1 MLINDKQRMGFGYM
15 SDLPTGTVTFLF
27 TDIEGSTKLAQEY
40 PDQWETLR
48 SRHHEILQAAMATN
62 NGYVF
67 QIIGDSFCVAFHAAI
82 DALNA
87 AIEAQYH
94 LQSENWGDTP
104 IKVRMGLHTGEA
116 VEQGGIYKG
125 YLALSLVQRVMSAGH
140 GKQMLLSNATGQL
153 VQDCLPEATELLDL
167 GERRLKN
174 ILRTERLY
182 QVNVWG
188 LSTTFP
194 PVKTL
199 DSFPNN
205 LPVQITS
212 FIGRMKEIYDVKHA
226 LNDHH
231 LVTLTG
237 VGGTGKTRLSLQV
250 AADLL
255 DHIEHGIWF
264 VELASLTDPDLI
276 PQTILSA
283 VGVQDQGGNSPLEFL
298 KNYFRDK
305 KSLIILDNC
314 EHLISACAR
323 VAETLLNAAPHLKIL
338 ASSREALG
346 VKGEKTYHVPSLSL
360 PDPKHP
366 SDIEGLSQYEA
377 VRLFIDR
384 ASLVTP
390 GFIVDKDNAPHIAQ
404 ICFDLDGIPLALE
417 LAAARVK
424 VMSVEQISVRLKHRF
439 RLLAGGVRTA
449 LPRQQTL
456 RSLIDWSYDL
466 LSANERLLIC
476 RLAVF
481 AGGWTLDAAEEVCA
495 STARG
500 TPNVLPDDVLDLLT
514 QLVNKSLVVVDENSQ
529 SGETRYR
536 MLETIRQ
543 YAHEKLLETSGKEIL
558 LDRHLSYYLKL
569 AEQAGREL
577 FRSNQLRWRNRLND
591 ELDNLRMALVWSLA
605 TNPKA
610 GLRLIVATRLFWA
623 TRSDITE
630 VDNWLAQLLQRY
642 DEPTT
647 LHVQALV
654 TYCLS
659 LRQQGNLE
667 DAHRIAEKSLELA
680 GKISDKQAEA
690 FSLIGMGAVILT
702 RGDFRI
708 GTPMIEQSLALYR
721 SLGDK
726 FGQAVALEWL
736 YLNKNDLELSKNYV
750 LESLKL
756 HRELGNLTGIALCLS
771 ELAHRTVWGGDYSL
785 AEQWL
790 QEAQT
795 IYHQLGDLSGE
806 AWVWQKS
813 GTLAYWQGDYQ
824 QASSHYEESI
834 RLGEVSGNYTNNLWA
849 RTNLAYSVLRQ
860 GDIPRAKDL
869 FKLSAQRFYKATN
882 MIGLAYV
889 MEGFASLYTGQGQ
902 AERAACLFSWADGV
916 REQIDDHRQPVEQV
930 SVDHDLQIIHSQID
944 SIQYEKLVTA
954 GRAMTI
960 EQTIALAFEENT
972 R

>member
-1 MLINDKQRMGFGYM
+1 MVN
-15 SDLPTGTVTFLF
+15 LPSGTVTFLF
-27 TDIEGSTKLAQEY
+27 TDIEGSTKLAQEH
-40 PDQWETLR
+40 PDEWESLR
-48 SRHHEILQAAMATN
+48 ERHHAILQSAMDTN

-67 QIIGDSFCVAFHAAI
+67 QIIGDAFCVAFHNAI
-82 DALNA
+82 DGLNA

-94 LQSENWGDTP
+94 LQAENWGKTP

-116 VEQGGIYKG
+116 IERGGIYKG
-125 YLALSLVQRVMSAGH
+125 YLSLSLVQRVMSAGH
-140 GKQMLLSNATGQL
+140 GMQMLLSNATGQL
-153 VQDCLPEATELLDL
+153 VQDCLPNATELLDL

-174 ILRTERLY
+174 ILHPERLY

-212 FIGRMKEIYDVKHA
+212 FIGRKQEIYDVKHA

-264 VELASLTDPDLI
+264 VELAALTDPEFI

-283 VGVQDQGGNSPLEFL
+283 VGIQDQRGNSPLEFL
-298 KNYFRDK
+298 KNYFRNK
-305 KSLIILDNC
+305 HALIILDNC
-314 EHLISACAR
+314 EHLITACAS

-346 VKGEKTYHVPSLSL
+346 VKGEKTYQVPSLSL
-360 PDPKHP
+360 PNPKQP
-366 SDIEGLSQYEA
+366 SDIEQLSQYEA

-384 ASLVTP
+384 ASLVAP
-390 GFIVDKDNAPHIAQ
+390 EFNVDKNNAPYIAQ

-424 VMSVEQISVRLKHRF
+424 VMSVEQIAARLKHRF
-439 RLLAGGVRTA
+439 RLLADGVRTA

-456 RSLIDWSYDL
+456 RALIDWSYDL
-466 LSANERLLIC
+466 LSENERTLLC

-481 AGGWTLDAAEEVCA
+481 AGSWTLEGAEEVCA
-495 STARG
+495 SDELG
-500 TPNVLPDDVLDLLT
+500 TQSLSPYDGLHLLT

-529 SGETRYR
+529 SKETRYR

-543 YAHEKLLETSGKEIL
+543 YAHEKLLEADIKEIL
-558 LDRHLSYYLKL
+558 LDLHLAYYQKL
-569 AEQAGREL
+569 AERAGREL
-577 FRSNQLRWRNRLND
+577 FRSNQLHWHNRLND
-591 ELDNLRMALVWSLA
+591 EMDNIRMALVWSLA
-605 TNPKA
+605 TNPKP

-630 VDNWLAQLLQRY
+630 VDNWLAQLLQLY
-642 DEPTT
+642 DEPDP
-647 LHVQALV
+647 LHIQGLV
-654 TYCLS
+654 TYCMS

-667 DAHRIAEKSLELA
+667 EARRIAEQGVELA
-680 GKISDKQAEA
+680 RSISEQQVKA
-690 FSLIGMGAVILT
+690 FSLLGLGAVIIT
-702 RGDFRI
+702 QGDFRK
-708 GTPMIEQSLALYR
+708 GTPILEQSLALYK

-726 FGQAVALEWL
+726 FGQTQALELL
-736 YLNKNDLELSKNYV
+736 YINKNDLELSKSYV

-756 HRELGNLTGIALCLS
+756 HRELGNLWGVALALS

-834 RLGEVSGNYTNNLWA
+834 RLGEVSGNYSNNLWA
-849 RTNLAYSVLRQ
+849 RTNLAYAVLRL

-869 FKLSAQRFYKATN
+869 FKLSAQRFQKATN
-882 MIGLAYV
+882 LIGLAFV
-889 MEGFASLYTGQGQ
+889 MEGMASLYANQGQ
-902 AERAACLFSWADGV
+902 AERAAQLFSWADGI
-916 REQIDDHRQPVEQV
+916 REQIDDHRQPVEQI
-930 SVDHDLQIIHSQID
+930 SVDRDLAVIRTQCSATVFDNACIS
-944 SIQYEKLVTA
+944 
-954 GRAMTI
+954 GREMSI
-960 EQTIALAFEENT
+960 EQAIASVFEAGT
-972 R
+972 L